1 MVSAARKSRS
11 KRIKPIRIVAIGS
24 SAGSI
29 RCLLQVFAELPLI
42 PNCCVLMVV
51 HLFPRGKSLLPQ
63 ILRRS
68 TRWKVKRAEDS
79 APIHTGIVY
88 VAPPDLHLVLS
99 KNRLHLLSSSP
110 VRLQRPSVDVLFE
123 SVARQHRSGTI
134 GVLLSGAG
142 RDGSDGLRLMKLS
155 GAKTIVQDPAEAL
168 FPSMPTHVVD
178 TGCADF
184 VIPASSI
191 EPKISSLCAPG
202 EAP

>member
-110 VRLQRPSVDVLFE
+110 VRLQRGPS
-123 SVARQHRSGTI
+123 G
-134 GVLLSGAG
+134 
-142 RDGSDGLRLMKLS
+142 
-155 GAKTIVQDPAEAL
+155 
-168 FPSMPTHVVD
+168 
-178 TGCADF
+178 
-184 VIPASSI
+184 SSI
-191 EPKISSLCAPG
+191 RLSRRLCDPRELDCAEDLIALCTG
-202 EAP
+202 